1 MAEARRS
8 VLICGFGAFGM
19 LHAKVWRDY
28 DPSVRLMVSDPSEA
42 ARGMAIASGVEPALV
57 AEEPTSLMRQAAVVD
72 VVAPPAYHLP
82 LALQALSLGKPVL
95 LEKPAVR
102 SLGEAQTLVQAA
114 RTVPVQV
121 GLVLRC
127 HPLVRR
133 ACELLE
139 TGAIGKLLLMEGDF
153 SGWKRMRADSSLIEN
168 DGVHFIDL
176 MRHFAGAPV
185 SAVDAAFARHLDPAV
200 VDDIRIDLAFGNGIE
215 GRLRLGVLA
224 GGLSE
229 DGFVPGALTSKSL
242 RLVGTAGNLVLDFN
256 ANRLFHGTVEYR
268 RSPGGFDVVPQGLT
282 SEAAIGATP
291 VFLLARSFAI
301 FGAALDGGGP
311 VMCDPHEGALEM
323 ARVIEGLEACAS
335 RARHLEPLG
344 DAA

>member
-1 MAEARRS
+1 MADARRS
-8 VLICGFGAFGM
+8 VLICGFGAFGA
-19 LHAKVWRDY
+19 LHAKAWRVC

-42 ARGMAIASGVEPALV
+42 ARGEAIASGVEPV
-57 AEEPTSLMRQAAVVD
+57 AVDEDPATLMPQADIVD

-102 SLGEAQTLVQAA
+102 SLGEAQALVQAA
-114 RTVPVQV
+114 GTVPVQI

-133 ACELLE
+133 ARDLLAA
-139 TGAIGKLLLMEGDF
+139 GAIGKLLLMEGDF

-185 SAVDAAFARHLDPAV
+185 SAVDAVFARHLEPAV

-224 GGLSE
+224 GGLAE
-229 DGFVPGALTSKSL
+229 DGFVPGAMTSKSL
-242 RLVGTAGNLVLDFN
+242 RLVGSTGNLVLDFN

-268 RSPGGFDVVPQGLT
+268 RSPGGFDVMPQGLT
-282 SEAAIGATP
+282 SEAAIGVTP
-291 VFLLARSFAI
+291 VSLLARSFAI
-301 FGAALDGGGP
+301 FGTALDGGGP
-311 VMCDPHEGALEM
+311 VMCDLHEGALEM
-323 ARVIEGLEACAS
+323 ARVIERLETCAS
-335 RARHLEPLG
+335 RSRQLEPVG